1 MMRVTTM
8 AIFLS
13 VFAYA
18 QKTHTIN
25 GVIKDKDTGELIPG
39 ALIKVKELPEI
50 NVQTNEYGFYSIS
63 LPEGDYTLDIN
74 YLKHIEATKKIHL
87 AESMKMNWDLER
99 QDGEIEEVEI
109 KKRTSIISN
118 KTKTGAEVLDV
129 QAMSKL
135 PVIFGEKDIIKTLQ
149 FLPGISAQEGS
160 SGFSVRGGN
169 TDQNLFL
176 LDEAPVFNNSHLLGF
191 FSIFNSDALRS
202 VTVYKENIPS
212 QYGGRLS
219 SIIDVKMK
227 EGNNQK
233 YNVTGGIGLISS
245 RLSVEGPLQKGKS
258 SFIISARRTYADIL
272 YNAIAKPTPENK
284 VKLYFYDINAKLNY
298 KINENNSLY
307 FSSYFGR
314 DVLGFKEFKNNWGN
328 LAGTLRWNSILGDKL
343 FSNTSLVF
351 SNYDYKSTIED
362 NKGGIVEVNPNV
374 RNLIFKQDFTHN
386 LNLQHSL
393 RYGFQS
399 SYYIF
404 NTPNLPETVTSDF
417 LRQPRSMWENA
428 VYIND
433 DFKITDKLFANYGF
447 RLSSISSGDNSV
459 ENQATTN
466 FKKNYINFEPRIAF
480 NYEFN
485 KDNIARFGYTR
496 NTQNIQTLV
505 ANGGLNDVWI
515 NLRKPQIADQIN
527 AGYTRKLND
536 TYELNADVY
545 YKKMQNL
552 ADYKDGLQV
561 NVMDNI
567 KDNLL
572 YNGQGRAYGLELML
586 KKNRGRLTGWVAY
599 TLSKSQRRIDGIND
613 NAWYNANQDRTHD
626 LSIVSNYELSPKW
639 TVSGAFVF
647 HTGNAVTYPVG
658 KYEIGG
664 NTVLDYGKRNS
675 DRMPSYQR
683 LDLNFTYEAKNNN
696 RFKSSWSFGVYNIY
710 GRKNPYAITF
720 GSDKISYGKVE
731 ATQFSFFSMVP
742 NVSYNFKF

>member
-1 MMRVTTM
+1 
-8 AIFLS
+8 
-13 VFAYA
+13 
-18 QKTHTIN
+18 
-25 GVIKDKDTGELIPG
+25 
-39 ALIKVKELPEI
+39 
-50 NVQTNEYGFYSIS
+50 
-63 LPEGDYTLDIN
+63 
-74 YLKHIEATKKIHL
+74 
-87 AESMKMNWDLER
+87 
-99 QDGEIEEVEI
+99 
-109 KKRTSIISN
+109 
-118 KTKTGAEVLDV
+118 
-129 QAMSKL
+129 
-135 PVIFGEKDIIKTLQ
+135 
-149 FLPGISAQEGS
+149 
-160 SGFSVRGGN
+160 
-169 TDQNLFL
+169 
-176 LDEAPVFNNSHLLGF
+176 
-191 FSIFNSDALRS
+191 
-202 VTVYKENIPS
+202 
-212 QYGGRLS
+212 
-219 SIIDVKMK
+219 
-227 EGNNQK
+227 
-233 YNVTGGIGLISS
+233 
-245 RLSVEGPLQKGKS
+245 
-258 SFIISARRTYADIL
+258 
-272 YNAIAKPTPENK
+272 
-284 VKLYFYDINAKLNY
+284 
-298 KINENNSLY
+298 
-307 FSSYFGR
+307 
-314 DVLGFKEFKNNWGN
+314 
-328 LAGTLRWNSILGDKL
+328 
-343 FSNTSLVF
+343 
-351 SNYDYKSTIED
+351 
-362 NKGGIVEVNPNV
+362 
-374 RNLIFKQDFTHN
+374 
-386 LNLQHSL
+386 
-393 RYGFQS
+393 
-399 SYYIF
+399 
-404 NTPNLPETVTSDF
+404 
-417 LRQPRSMWENA
+417 MWENA

-447 RLSSISSGDNSV
+447 RLSSIASGDNSV

-485 KDNIARFGYTR
+485 KDNIARLGYTR

-536 TYELNADVY
+536 TYELSADVY

-613 NAWYNANQDRTHD
+613 NAWYNASQDRTHD
-626 LSIVSNYELSPKW
+626 LSIVSNYELSPKL

-647 HTGNAVTYPVG
+647 HTGNAITYPVG

-720 GSDKISYGKVE
+720 GSDNISDGKV
-731 ATQFSFFSMVP
+731 
-742 NVSYNFKF
+742 